1 MKGYQKRNA
10 DVAVAADAV
19 LLIFWAIYF
28 DVFAFTLSLS
38 RPDAMPKFFSGCKKW
53 RNRTERTLL
62 TVANAPVGQGG
73 LSRGSSRVKI
83 GETSFVCAALH
94 HEIVARDMH
103 TKLEMLINMFC
114 TADTRRYP
122 HILGGSV
129 YISVNCSP
137 ALSRSLSHLSFR
149 LLPAQLEIIKLIFIR
164 RQAVKNSWDGW
175 LDGWMVGWLD
185 GWTDGAE

>member
-1 MKGYQKRNA
+1 MVPWGKGGYR
-10 DVAVAADAV
+10 
-19 LLIFWAIYF
+19 
-28 DVFAFTLSLS
+28 
-38 RPDAMPKFFSGCKKW
+38 
-53 RNRTERTLL
+53 
-62 TVANAPVGQGG
+62 GG
-73 LSRGSSRVKI
+73 LRGVKI

-164 RQAVKNSWDGW
+164 RQAVKNS
-175 LDGWMVGWLD
+175 
-185 GWTDGAE
+185 